1 MRRTILLTLAAV
13 LWGCSGRGGQGSQ
26 SLSELRLEDL
36 SDTSGLNQGGPV
48 LTKVEPYRM
57 ANGVLRIP
65 GTIDFPDGARIQ
77 VSIYR
82 TNTSRMLN
90 RLQMIVHDHRF
101 DSPPIIG
108 PDGPLPTAN
117 YRLEYLAH
125 FNDTWQPANVLRA
138 TDQGRRL
145 RGPGVTRDRLGQGA
159 FYLVEERRL

>member
-1 MRRTILLTLAAV
+1 MKRTILLVLAVV
-13 LWGCSGRGGQGSQ
+13 LWGCSGHGRKSSQ
-26 SLSELRLEDL
+26 SSSELRLEDL
-36 SDTSGLNQGGPV
+36 SDPSGLNQGGPV

-57 ANGVLRIP
+57 ANGVLRIR

-82 TNTSRMLN
+82 TNTNQMLN
-90 RLQMIVHDHRF
+90 RLQMIVHDHHF

-108 PDGPLPTAN
+108 PGGPLPTAD

-125 FNDTWQPANVLRA
+125 FNDTWQPASVLRA

-159 FYLVEERRL
+159 FYLVEERSL